1 MMIKVNPVLTTA
13 ETHGSYGLV
22 LETCRV
28 NDSDLHQARR
38 FEAWDFYALGGP
50 IF

>member
-1 MMIKVNPVLTTA
+1 MMVKVSPGLTTA

-28 NDSDLHQARR
+28 NDSDLHQVRR
-38 FEAWDFYALGGP
+38 FEARDFYAFGGP